1 MGTELLEPLVNVPY
15 TSGPSPTALE
25 SRRGRDTAEEFGRK
39 ERALERAPLLIKT
52 LDALPDMVMVL
63 NRHRQIVAANKKLLD
78 VLKTQPRQISGRRPG
93 EVLQCIW
100 CKEGPDGCGTGLHC
114 ATCGAVQ
121 ALMESMATE
130 DTCTRECRV
139 QAGNSLQNVAMDLR
153 VTSTPMDVEGERF
166 LMVAIEDVSHEKRVD
181 VLQRTFFHDVL
192 NTAGC
197 IQGYADYLV
206 EETIPDRNVFSRL
219 HVLTNQLTEEIVSQQ
234 DLLRAESGELKVQP
248 TPVKATHALQNL
260 NALFSNHAAAA
271 GRGFDIRESWNGLFT
286 TDRALLMRVLG
297 NMVKNALEA
306 TPVGGAVAVNCS
318 ATDEAVTFSVTN
330 PGVIPRDVQLQI
342 FQRSFSTKGD
352 RGRGVGTY
360 SIKLLGEQYLR
371 GTVGFTSDAE
381 HGTTFWLRLPMVL
394 TV

>member
-1 MGTELLEPLVNVPY
+1 MGTELMEPLVSVPY
-15 TSGPSPTALE
+15 TSSSSPTSLE
-25 SRRGRDTAEEFGRK
+25 SRHGRDTAMEFERK
-39 ERALERAPLLIKT
+39 ERALERAPLLIQV
-52 LDALPDMVMVL
+52 LDAMPDMVMVL
-63 NRHRQIVAANKKLLD
+63 NRHRQIVAANKRLLD

-100 CKEGPDGCGTGLHC
+100 CKEGSDGCGTGLHC

-121 ALMESMATE
+121 ALTESMAIE

-139 QAGNSLQNVAMDLR
+139 QAGNSVQTVAMDLR

-166 LMVAIEDVSHEKRVD
+166 LMVAIKDVSHEKRVD

-206 EETIPDRNVFSRL
+206 EETIPDRNVFSRM
-219 HVLTNQLTEEIVSQQ
+219 HVLANQLTEEIVSQQ

-248 TPVKATHALQNL
+248 TPVKATHVLRNL
-260 NALFSNHAAAA
+260 SALFANHAVAA
-271 GRGFDIRESWNGLFT
+271 GRSFDVRESWNGLIT

-330 PGVIPRDVQLQI
+330 PGCIPRDVQLQI

-360 SIKLLGEQYLR
+360 SIKLFGEQYLR

-394 TV
+394 SA

>member
-1 MGTELLEPLVNVPY
+1 MGTELLEPLVSESY
-15 TSGPSPTALE
+15 STSPSPNAPET
-25 SRRGRDTAEEFGRK
+25 RRGRDSATEFERK
-39 ERALERAPLLIKT
+39 ERALERASLLSRT
-52 LDALPDMVMVL
+52 LDAMPHMVMVL
-63 NRHRQIVAANKKLLD
+63 NRNRQIVAANTKLLD

-121 ALMESMATE
+121 ALMESMAVE
-130 DTCTRECRV
+130 NTCTRECRV
-139 QAGNSLQNVAMDLR
+139 QAGSSPQTVAMDLR

-166 LMVAIEDVSHEKRVD
+166 LMVAIDDISHEKRVD

-206 EETIPDRNVFSRL
+206 EDTMPDRSVYSRL
-219 HVLTNQLTEEIVSQQ
+219 RVLSNQLTEEIVSQQ

-248 TPVKATHALQNL
+248 TPVKAAHVLQNL
-260 NALFSNHAAAA
+260 AALFSNCAAAA
-271 GRGFDIRESWNGLFT
+271 GRSFDIRESWNGLLT

-306 TPVGGAVAVNCS
+306 TPVGGSVVASCH
-318 ATDEAVTFSVTN
+318 AEDEEITFAVTN
-330 PGVIPRDVQLQI
+330 PGCIPRDVQLQI

-371 GTVGFTSDAE
+371 GAVGFTSDAV

-394 TV
+394 TI

>member
-1 MGTELLEPLVNVPY
+1 MGTELLEPLVSEPH
-15 TSGPSPTALE
+15 TPCPSRAALE
-25 SRRGRDTAEEFGRK
+25 SRRGRDTAAEFERK
-39 ERALERAPLLIKT
+39 ERALGRASLLSRT
-52 LDALPDMVMVL
+52 LDAMPNMVMVL
-63 NRHRQIVAANKKLLD
+63 NRNRQIVAANQRLLD

-93 EVLQCIW
+93 EALQCIW

-121 ALMESMATE
+121 ALMDSMAVE
-130 DTCTRECRV
+130 NTCTRECRV
-139 QAGNSLQNVAMDLR
+139 QAGNAPSTVAMDLR
-153 VTSTPMDVEGERF
+153 VTSTPMEVEGERF

-206 EETIPDRNVFSRL
+206 EETMPDPSVYGRL
-219 HVLTNQLTEEIVSQQ
+219 RVLTNQLTEEIVSQQ
-234 DLLRAESGELKVQP
+234 DLLRAESGELNVQP
-248 TPVKATHALQNL
+248 TPVKAAHVLQNL
-260 NALFSNHAAAA
+260 NAQFSNSAVAS
-271 GRGFDIRESWNGLFT
+271 GRSFEIRESWNGLLT

-306 TPVGGAVAVNCS
+306 TPVGGAVAASCH
-318 ATDEAVTFSVTN
+318 ATDETVTFSVMN
-330 PGVIPRDVQLQI
+330 PGCMPRDVQLQI
-342 FQRSFSTKGD
+342 FQRSFSTKSD

-371 GTVGFTSDAE
+371 GTVGFTSDTE